1 METDIWPSKRLRKRF
16 LCHFMCYTGA
26 EGGTTM
32 ALKNIPGILCPDLL
46 WILSAMGH
54 GDEIAI
60 VDKNFSA
67 CRVSKKTVSGKLVSM
82 NAASATDAI
91 EAILA
96 VMPLDHFVEQPL
108 KHMEDPDQPGIMLS
122 VHADVEL
129 LCSTA
134 EKRSITSRPIERFA
148 YYPMAESCFAVV
160 QTGEIRPYG
169 NFILKKGVV

>member
-1 METDIWPSKRLRKRF
+1 
-16 LCHFMCYTGA
+16 
-26 EGGTTM
+26 M

-46 WILSAMGH
+46 WLLSAMGH

-82 NAASATDAI
+82 NAASAPDAI
-91 EAILA
+91 AAILA

-108 KHMEDPDQPGIMLS
+108 MHLEDPDQTGIMLP

-148 YYPMAESCFAVV
+148 YYPLAEACFAVV

>member
-1 METDIWPSKRLRKRF
+1 
-16 LCHFMCYTGA
+16 
-26 EGGTTM
+26 M

-60 VDKNFSA
+60 VDKNFAGS
-67 CRVSKKTVSGKLVSM
+67 RVSKKTVSGKLISM
-82 NAASATDAI
+82 NAASATDTI

-108 KHMEDPDQPGIMLS
+108 MHMEDPDQAGILLP
-122 VHADVEL
+122 VHSDVEL

-134 EKRSITSRPIERFA
+134 EQRGIKSEPVERFA
-148 YYPMAESCFAVV
+148 YYPIAEACFAVV
-160 QTGEIRPYG
+160 QTGETRPYG

>member
-1 METDIWPSKRLRKRF
+1 
-16 LCHFMCYTGA
+16 
-26 EGGTTM
+26 M

-54 GDEIAI
+54 GDELAI

-67 CRVSKKTVSGKLVSM
+67 CRVSKKTVTGKLVSM

-91 EAILA
+91 AAILA

-108 KHMEDPDQPGIMLS
+108 MHMEDPDQAGTMLP

-129 LCSTA
+129 LCSTV
-134 EKRSITSRPIERFA
+134 EKRSIKSRSIERFA
-148 YYPMAESCFAVV
+148 YYPLAESCFAVV
-160 QTGEIRPYG
+160 HTGETRPYG